1 MSEVDEL
8 GEALRHAVS
17 RTCPECALENVS
29 CTDLCARCG
38 QQLPP
43 LEAER
48 SMSFREG
55 TLVYQKTSLEDSWNL
70 KVLRLAQETLLAG
83 TIDLE
88 EYRQHVHHVLDP
100 ARAFLE
106 TLEEQAEQLA
116 DLDDAGR
123 AIVGRTLVHYQ
134 AFVEGCERMLEA
146 DRDNRAPAQQ
156 GYQLVFQALAGLDR
170 AEDEATDH
178 LRDLLEASREEEP
191 EVDAEALSE

>member
-17 RTCPECALENVS
+17 RTCAECSLENVS
-29 CTDLCARCG
+29 FTDLCVRCG
-38 QQLPP
+38 HQLPP

-48 SMSFREG
+48 SLSYREG
-55 TLVYQKTSLEDSWNL
+55 ALVYQKTSLEDSWNL
-70 KVLRLAQETLLAG
+70 KVLRLAQETLVAG

-88 EYRQHVHHVLDP
+88 EYRGHVHHVLEP
-100 ARAFLE
+100 AQAFLE
-106 TLEEQAEQLA
+106 KLEEQAEQLD
-116 DLDDAGR
+116 DLDEKGR

-146 DRDNRAPAQQ
+146 SDEDKAPAQQ
-156 GYQLVFQALAGLDR
+156 GYGLVFQALAGLDR

-178 LRDLLEASREEEP
+178 LREVLEMAPEEE
-191 EVDAEALSE
+191 EDEEE